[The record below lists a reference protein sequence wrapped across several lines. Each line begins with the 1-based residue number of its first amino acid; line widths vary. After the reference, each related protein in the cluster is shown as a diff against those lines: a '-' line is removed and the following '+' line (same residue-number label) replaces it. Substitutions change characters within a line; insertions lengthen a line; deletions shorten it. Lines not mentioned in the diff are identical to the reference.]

1 MSTGTTLPAVKRA
14 IVDALAARPGMAGV
28 QVSYEMPQRGIAA
41 ESVWFGEDTETETE
55 IPVMKA
61 GTKHVDETYAL
72 PLVVQ
77 VLVTDG
83 RDAETADLRAAAL
96 LAQVQ
101 QCLAVQPRII
111 PAIQWAEM
119 AGWVH
124 HVGPIGDGT
133 SRGSRFDVSVR
144 VRARLSP

>member
-1 MSTGTTLPAVKRA
+1 MSIGTTLPVVKRA
-14 IVDALAARPGMAGV
+14 IIDALSARAGLSGV
-28 QVSYEMPQRGIAA
+28 QVSYEMPQRGILA

-61 GTKHVDETYAL
+61 GTKKVDETYAL

-96 LAQVQ
+96 LGEVQ
-101 QCLAVQPRII
+101 QCLAESPRLT
-111 PAIQWAEM
+111 PQIQWAELG
-119 AGWVH
+119 GWSH

-133 SRGSRFDVSVR
+133 SRGSRFDALVR